1 MSPIATAVA
10 TDKAKRPTA
19 VIYLRVSTSAQAETD
34 RDEDGLSI
42 KAQRDACL
50 AKAQTLDAEVVEQ
63 YVDRGES
70 ARSAHRPAL
79 QALLE
84 RLRTERDVGFVIC
97 HKLDRMARNRVDDVE
112 IAMTIQRAGAT
123 LVSCSEA
130 VDDSPSGKLMHGII
144 ASVAEFY
151 SENLAHEVRKGMDQ
165 KAKTGRWPGRA
176 PLGYRN
182 SRRVENGNELR
193 VITTDPDRAE
203 DVVWLFEQYATGDWT
218 LRTLRDEAGRRGFT
232 YPATKKQPERPISLN
247 GLNNMLRNR
256 FYTGRF
262 IYKNVEYQ
270 GDHEALISDALY
282 ARVQQVLDANN
293 TAGRNKT
300 WRHSHYLKGI
310 LCCARCNSRLAYTV
324 SRGNGGTYEYFYC
337 SGRQRGEGCDLPHIP
352 PWEIEP
358 KIIELH
364 RQSRLDPALSDELE
378 GLLREQLAA
387 LTQSAQTEIDR
398 QQRRLSRLEKE
409 RDKMLQAF
417 YNDAIPVKQL
427 KAEQSRLAD
436 EELHADQLLEQA
448 QNAIGDPARIITRA
462 LKFARDSATAYEHC
476 SDHDRHELNH
486 AWFDAI
492 YIDDLEPA
500 EGELQPAMAALLDP
514 KLPERL
520 QAQNTA
526 YQDDRACIDWDH
538 VIDEINRA
546 DTAQDHGSKVPL
558 MVGAE
563 GLEPPTPS
571 L

>member
-1 MSPIATAVA
+1 MTTTAVA
-10 TDKAKRPTA
+10 TETERRATA

-42 KAQRDACL
+42 KAQRDACV
-50 AKAQTLDAEVVEQ
+50 AKAQALGAEVVEQ
-63 YVDRGES
+63 YADRGES

-79 QALLE
+79 QSLLE
-84 RLRTERDVGFVIC
+84 RLRTERDIDYVIC

-112 IAMTIQRAGAT
+112 IAMTIKRAGAT
-123 LVSCSEA
+123 LVSCSEN

-165 KAKTGRWPGRA
+165 KAKGGRWPGRA

-182 SRRVENGNELR
+182 SREDVNGKELR
-193 VITTDPDRAE
+193 VITTDPERA
-203 DVVWLFEQYATGDWT
+203 DHVIWLFEQYATGDWT
-218 LRTLRDEAGRRGFT
+218 LRTLKDEANRRGFT
-232 YPATKKQPERPISLN
+232 YPATRKQPQRPISLN
-247 GLNNMLRNR
+247 GLNNVLRNR

-262 IYKNVEYQ
+262 TYKNVEYD
-270 GDHEALISDALY
+270 GDHEPLISDALF

-300 WRHSHYLKGI
+300 WRHGHYLKGI
-310 LCCARCNSRLAYTV
+310 LRCARCKSRLAYTV

-337 SGRQRGEGCDLPHIP
+337 SGRQQGTGCDLPHIP

-358 KIIELH
+358 KIIDLH
-364 RQSRLDPALSDELE
+364 RQHRLEDAASDRLE
-378 GLLREQLAA
+378 ELLREQLAA
-387 LTQSAQTEIDR
+387 LTASAQAEIER
-398 QQRRLSRLEKE
+398 QQRRLTRLEKE

-427 KAEQSRLAD
+427 KTEQSRLAD
-436 EELHADQLLEQA
+436 EELHAEQLLEQA
-448 QNAIGDPARIITRA
+448 QNAIGDPDKIIARA
-462 LKFARDSATAYEHC
+462 LEFARDTATAYEHC

-492 YIDDLEPA
+492 YVDDLEPVQ
-500 EGELQPAMAALLDP
+500 GELQPAMAALLDP
-514 KLPERL
+514 ELPQKLET
-520 QAQNTA
+520 QNTA
-526 YQDDRACIDWDH
+526 YSDDATGIDWDH
-538 VIDEINRA
+538 VINQINRA
-546 DTAQDHGSKVPL
+546 DTEKDHGSKVPL
-558 MVGAE
+558 MVGTE
-563 GLEPPTPS
+563 GLEPPTSS